1 MLKAAYPGLF
11 VKNMR
16 RALEFYERKLGF
28 QCTFKLDDEHHPEIP
43 YAIVKRDDVALHLS
57 LDRGERGQDVAGK
70 GFCYVD
76 VDVIDGLAEEWKAAE
91 VHFVRALEESR
102 YGMRDFV
109 VADPD
114 GNHLGFGQRRS

>member
-1 MLKAAYPGLF
+1 MLKAAHPGLF
-11 VKNMR
+11 VKDMQ
-16 RALEFYERKLGF
+16 RALEFYEQRLGF
-28 QCTFKLDDEHHPEIP
+28 QCTFKVGDELHPEVP
-43 YAIVKRDDVALHLS
+43 YAIVKRDDVAIHLS
-57 LDRGERGQDVAGK
+57 LDRGDRGPNRAGK

-76 VDVIDGLAEEWKAAE
+76 VDVIDGLAEEWKSAG
-91 VHFVRALEESR
+91 VPFVRALEESR

>member
-11 VKNMR
+11 VKDMR
-16 RALEFYERKLGF
+16 KALEFYEGKLGF
-28 QCTFKLDDEHHPEIP
+28 QCTFKVDDELHPEIP

-57 LDRGERGQDVAGK
+57 LDRGQGLAGK
-70 GFCYVD
+70 GFCYID

-91 VHFVRALEESR
+91 VTFVRALEDSR

-109 VADPD
+109 AADHD